1 MQHFRSTHPG
11 TGEAVLIVD
20 DEPLIRML
28 VREVV
33 EELGY
38 APLEAGDAAAALAML
53 RPETRIDLL
62 LADLGLP
69 GGMNGRQMA
78 DAARQSRPDLK
89 VLFITGYVDHPALDP
104 ASLEPGMQVMMKPFS
119 IDHLAGTLQGM
130 ITSEQVTR
138 RASVSG

>member
-33 EELGY
+33 EESGY
-38 APLEAGDAAAALAML
+38 LALEAGDAASALATL
-53 RPETRIDLL
+53 RSEVRIDLL
-62 LADLGLP
+62 IADLGLP

-78 DAARQSRPDLK
+78 DAALQARPELK
-89 VLFITGYVDHPALDP
+89 VLFITGYIDHPALNP
-104 ASLEPGMQVMMKPFS
+104 ASLTAGMQVMMKPFS
-119 IDHLAGTLQGM
+119 IDGLTSTLRNM
-130 ITSEQVTR
+130 ITSEQV
-138 RASVSG
+138 A

>member
-38 APLEAGDAAAALAML
+38 LAPEAGDAASALELL
-53 RPETRIDLL
+53 RTEPRVDLL
-62 LADLGLP
+62 IADLGLP

-78 DAARQSRPDLK
+78 ESALAFRPELK
-89 VLFITGYVDHPALDP
+89 VLFITGYIDHPALTP
-104 ASLEPGMQVMMKPFS
+104 ENLRPGMRVLTKPFS
-119 IDHLAGTLQGM
+119 IKELAGTLQSM
-130 ITSEQVTR
+130 IRSEQ
-138 RASVSG
+138 AA

>member
-1 MQHFRSTHPG
+1 MQHFASTHPG

-38 APLEAGDAAAALAML
+38 APLEAGDAASALAML
-53 RPETRIDLL
+53 GPETRIDLL
-62 LADLGLP
+62 IADLGLP

-78 DAARQSRPDLK
+78 DAARRSRPELK
-89 VLFITGYVDHPALDP
+89 VLFITGYIDHPALSP
-104 ASLEPGMQVMMKPFS
+104 ENLGEGMLVMMKPFS
-119 IDHLAGTLQGM
+119 IDRLAGTLRSM
-130 ITSEQVTR
+130 ITSEQV
-138 RASVSG
+138 A

>member
-1 MQHFRSTHPG
+1 MQHFRSAHPG

-38 APLEAGDAAAALAML
+38 APLEAGDAASALVML
-53 RPETRIDLL
+53 RSETRVDLL
-62 LADLGLP
+62 IADLGLP

-78 DAARQSRPDLK
+78 ESALQSRPELK
-89 VLFITGYVDHPALDP
+89 VLFITGYIDHPALSP
-104 ASLEPGMQVMMKPFS
+104 ASLTANMQVMMKPFS
-119 IDHLAGTLQGM
+119 IDGLGNMLRSM
-130 ITSEQVTR
+130 ITSEQV
-138 RASVSG
+138 A